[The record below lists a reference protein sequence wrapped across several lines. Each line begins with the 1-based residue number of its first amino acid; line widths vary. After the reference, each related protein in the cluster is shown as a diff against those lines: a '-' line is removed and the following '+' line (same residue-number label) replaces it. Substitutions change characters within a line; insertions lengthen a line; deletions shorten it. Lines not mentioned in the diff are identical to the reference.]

1 MYLRLFPALAEEYLT
16 IIYFADEKNEKSKVL
31 IRTKIN
37 EYLQRAEVLK
47 EHIRTKG
54 QKKPAANA
62 VGSNGSVK
70 YVYIFTSKLCH
81 SDHSTGKTTRMEPT
95 RTQRLRN
102 CGLAYQAPSCKR
114 SRT

>member
-16 IIYFADEKNEKSKVL
+16 IIHFTDEKNEKSKVL

-70 YVYIFTSKLCH
+70 CVYTSIPNLCH
-81 SDHSTGKTTRMEPT
+81 SDLSAGKTTRMEPT
-95 RTQRLRN
+95 RTQRSRN

-114 SRT
+114 SQT